1 MLSLLLPASLKRRKI
16 KKQGEFIMKKR
27 LFTALFG
34 ILLLFSLVFSSCNAN
49 QKMFNDLE
57 KVDESESS
65 YESMIKHLENQ
76 ILLLQQSQNASDEE
90 NQKEITRLQNL
101 LSQLKEQASDSSSS
115 ADSDSEAADSDT
127 ATASPSVAK
136 FLYIQTGD
144 TATITGYTGDDE
156 VLVIP
161 SKIDG
166 FQVTAISDNAFQSQT
181 LRNVIVADGITK
193 IGWFAFRDCPAL
205 SSVTIPSSVSSI
217 GYSAFASDGG
227 QLTIYCHS
235 NSFAQK
241 YAQSYGIS
249 HAII

>member
-1 MLSLLLPASLKRRKI
+1 
-16 KKQGEFIMKKR
+16 MKKR
-27 LFTALFG
+27 LFTTLFG
-34 ILLLFSLVFSSCNAN
+34 ILLLFSLSFSSCNAN
-49 QKMFNDLE
+49 QKMFSDALE
-57 KVDESESS
+57 TTGNETS
-65 YESMIKHLENQ
+65 YETMIKNLENQ

-90 NQKEITRLQNL
+90 NQKEINRLQNL
-101 LSQLKEQASDSSSS
+101 LSQLKEQASDSSPSTE
-115 ADSDSEAADSDT
+115 SDSEADSSDSTDT
-127 ATASPSVAK
+127 SSAVAK
-136 FLYIQTGD
+136 FLYIQTDD

-166 FQVTAISDNAFQSQT
+166 LPVTAISDNAFQSKT
-181 LRNVIVADGITK
+181 LKNVIVADGITK

-205 SSVTIPSSVSSI
+205 SSVTIPASVSSI
-217 GYSAFASDGG
+217 GYSAFSPEGN